1 MTRPPETA
9 AGLLLLALA
18 GVACSAAAATDV
30 IISEYVEGS
39 SNNKAIE
46 IYNGTGVSVTMD
58 RYRLDVY
65 FNGSSTP
72 TSLAFNPVVVP
83 HGNVFVF
90 AAGNAGAAI
99 LAQADQTTAVGLW
112 NGDDAIVL
120 RRVADDAVIDVIG
133 QVGLDPGSEWGTGLA
148 STADNTL
155 RRLPGVCDGRTNPAL
170 AFDPAVEWAGYALD
184 NFDGL
189 GAHVTTCEPIATAA
203 DSWSGLKAAYR

>member
-1 MTRPPETA
+1 MTRPQFVVT
-9 AGLLLLALA
+9 GLAILALA
-18 GVACSAAAATDV
+18 GGAAAATDP

-46 IYNGTGVSVTMD
+46 IYNGTGEPVTMD

-65 FNGSSTP
+65 FNGSATP

-83 HGNVFVF
+83 HGGVFIF
-90 AAGNAGAAI
+90 AAGNAGAEI

-120 RRVADDAVIDVIG
+120 RRVADSAVVDAIG
-133 QVGLDPGSEWGTGLA
+133 QVGVDPGSEWGAGLT

-155 RRLPGVCDGRTNPAL
+155 RRLPGICEGRLNAMLP
-170 AFDPAVEWAGYALD
+170 FDPALEWGGYALD
-184 NFDGL
+184 VFDGL
-189 GAHVTTCEPIATAA
+189 GAHVTTCEPIALESA
-203 DSWSGLKAAYR
+203 SWSGLKATYR